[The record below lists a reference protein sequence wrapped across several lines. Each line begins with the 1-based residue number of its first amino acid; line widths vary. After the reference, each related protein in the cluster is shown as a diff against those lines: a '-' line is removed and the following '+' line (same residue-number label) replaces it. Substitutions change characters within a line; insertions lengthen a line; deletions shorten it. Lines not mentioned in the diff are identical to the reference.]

1 MDWPFGDMRQ
11 FGYKFIMA
19 DNPWTFQLYSDKGD
33 AKSAQAQYDCMTL
46 DDIKNLPVGLLADKD
61 CILFL
66 WTTWPLLLG
75 NVKYP
80 VDGISREN
88 KNLGAAYSPAGDV
101 VRAWGFNYVT
111 GGVWHKQT
119 INEKDRVGTGYRIRS
134 VCEPFLIATN
144 GNPENS
150 KSSRNL
156 IRGLAREHSRKPES
170 AYKWAEDYMP
180 DVPRADLFS
189 REKRPGWDNWGREAN
204 LFNDGGS
211 PEVREIKIPPAPIP
225 LFEGIDNV

>member
-11 FGYKFIMA
+11 FSYKFIMA
-19 DNPWTFQLYSDKGD
+19 DNPWTFQLRSKKGEE
-33 AKSAQAQYDCMTL
+33 KSAQAKYDCMEL
-46 DDIKNLPVGLLADKD
+46 DDIKALPVGLLADKD
-61 CILFL
+61 AILFL

-75 NVKYP
+75 NAKYP
-80 VDGISREN
+80 VKGISREN
-88 KNLGAAYSPAGDV
+88 KALGAGYSPAGDV

-119 INEKDRVGTGYRIRS
+119 VNKKDRVGTGYRIRS

-170 AYKWAEDYMP
+170 AYVWAENYMP
-180 DVPRADLFS
+180 GVKRADLFS
-189 REKRPGWDNWGREAN
+189 REKRPGWDNWGNEAD
-204 LFNDGGS
+204 LFNGGAIAKQPIQDDG
-211 PEVREIKIPPAPIP
+211 PAPIP
-225 LFEGIDNV
+225 LFES